1 MVVCHC
7 YVVSDREIRAQ
18 IQAGALTA
26 EDLASRCAAGTRCG
40 GCQPVID
47 SLLAE
52 TNVAIRRVPVAA

>member
-26 EDLASRCAAGTRCG
+26 EDLADRCDVGTRCG
-40 GCQPVID
+40 GCQPVVD
-47 SLLAE
+47 ALLAE
-52 TNVAIRRVPVAA
+52 TTVAIRAVAVAA

>member
-26 EDLASRCAAGTRCG
+26 EDLASRCDAGTGCG
-40 GCQPVID
+40 GCQPVIEA
-47 SLLAE
+47 LLAE
-52 TNVAIRRVPVAA
+52 TNVAIRRVAVAA